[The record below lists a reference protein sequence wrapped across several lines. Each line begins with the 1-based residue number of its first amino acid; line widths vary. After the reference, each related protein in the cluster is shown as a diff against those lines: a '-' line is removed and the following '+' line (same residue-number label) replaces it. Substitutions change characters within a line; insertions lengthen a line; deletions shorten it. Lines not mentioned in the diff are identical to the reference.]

1 MLIDFKFLPLFEARK
16 FNHLILFNFLEILK
30 AGDISKCF
38 EYFSDLFVPRDSCI
52 KYFIKNSKHFNMQ
65 GHLDKGGQ
73 TYFSF

>member
-1 MLIDFKFLPLFEARK
+1 MLIDFKFLPLFEARQL
-16 FNHLILFNFLEILK
+16 NHLILFNFLEILK